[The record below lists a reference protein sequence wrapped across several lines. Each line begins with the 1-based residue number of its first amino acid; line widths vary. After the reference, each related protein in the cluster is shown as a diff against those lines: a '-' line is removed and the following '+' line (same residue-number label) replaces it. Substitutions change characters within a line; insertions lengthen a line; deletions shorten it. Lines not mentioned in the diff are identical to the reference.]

1 MKKMIKYMGITAA
14 TLLAVAPIAMP
25 AMSSATETTVKADAA
40 SGVNQA
46 DVQKW
51 LGQIKSN
58 VTINESALI
67 SKEDEELY
75 WGIGTNNIWSITPQE
90 LTPDSSIFDLF
101 NAENVNKDD
110 LFTHFNDNADQSNL
124 FFSNRHYHVIM
135 NATVSDGSVSG
146 NLNPKGINHMLQN
159 GKSVTFHTSLRYTAE
174 GQLTGNDFLQDY
186 VDNKGVTTEVA
197 KKDVVVTL
205 GNGTNDSNS
214 QNNQKPATTAPGKY
228 YDATFSPSVNAKV
241 YDDNGKATSTAALP
255 KTSIWKVDR
264 EMSVNGTT
272 YYRVAN
278 NEWISEKDSVQVYPD
293 VTTITTRRQAKLY
306 TSAGKEITDRA
317 LSPNTAWY
325 TDRVA
330 TINGLHMRRVATDE
344 WVSFDDLK

>member
-51 LGQIKSN
+51 LGEVKSN
-58 VTINESALI
+58 VTINKSALI
-67 SKEDEELY
+67 SNHDETLFY
-75 WGIGTNNIWSITPQE
+75 GIGTNNFWSVSPQC
-90 LTPDSSIFDLF
+90 LTPDSIIFTVFGD
-101 NAENVNKDD
+101 KDD
-110 LFTHFNDNADQSNL
+110 LFSHFNDNANQSNL
-124 FFSNRHYHVIM
+124 FFNNGHYHLIM
-135 NATVSDGSVSG
+135 NATVSDGSVAG
-146 NLNPKGINHMLQN
+146 NLNPKGINQILQS
-159 GKSVTFHTSLRYTAE
+159 GKSITFHTHLMYSAQD
-174 GQLTGNDFLQDY
+174 QLKANDFLKDY
-186 VDNKGVTTEVA
+186 VENNGATTKVA
-197 KKDVVVTL
+197 EKDVVVTL